1 MFRSLGRIKV
11 LNYVL
16 LAVCIV
22 FIVLYT
28 MAIFSSG
35 FSQRIFILQGGSL
48 KKRLDCSNI
57 SHAWK
62 RSSN

>member
-16 LAVCIV
+16 LGVCIA

-28 MAIFSSG
+28 VAIFSSG
-35 FSQRIFILQGGSL
+35 FSQRIFIPQGGSL

-57 SHAWK
+57 SGAPIK
-62 RSSN
+62 F

>member
-16 LAVCIV
+16 LGVCIA

-35 FSQRIFILQGGSL
+35 VSQKIFIPQDGSL
-48 KKRLDCSNI
+48 KTRLDCGNKNI
-57 SHAWK
+57 QI
-62 RSSN
+62 

>member
-11 LNYVL
+11 LTYVL
-16 LAVCIV
+16 LGVCIV

-35 FSQRIFILQGGSL
+35 FSQRIFIPKVG
-48 KKRLDCSNI
+48 
-57 SHAWK
+57 H
-62 RSSN
+62 

>member
-16 LAVCIV
+16 LGACIV

-35 FSQRIFILQGGSL
+35 FNQRFLIPQDESL
-48 KKRLDCSNI
+48 KKRPDCSDKNI
-57 SHAWK
+57 
-62 RSSN
+62 RI

>member
-16 LAVCIV
+16 LGACIV

-35 FSQRIFILQGGSL
+35 FNQRFLIPQDESL
-48 KKRLDCSNI
+48 K
-57 SHAWK
+57 
-62 RSSN
+62 

>member
-16 LAVCIV
+16 LGVCIV

-35 FSQRIFILQGGSL
+35 FSQRIFIRQGGSL

-57 SHAWK
+57 SHA
-62 RSSN
+62 

>member
-16 LAVCIV
+16 LGVCSV

-35 FSQRIFILQGGSL
+35 FSQRIFIHQGGSL
-48 KKRLDCSNI
+48 KKRLDCSNN
-57 SHAWK
+57 SHA
-62 RSSN
+62 

>member
-16 LAVCIV
+16 LGVCIV

-35 FSQRIFILQGGSL
+35 FSQRIFITQGGSL

-57 SHAWK
+57 SHA
-62 RSSN
+62 

>member
-16 LAVCIV
+16 LGVCIV

-35 FSQRIFILQGGSL
+35 FNQRIFIPQDGSL

-57 SHAWK
+57 SHA
-62 RSSN
+62 